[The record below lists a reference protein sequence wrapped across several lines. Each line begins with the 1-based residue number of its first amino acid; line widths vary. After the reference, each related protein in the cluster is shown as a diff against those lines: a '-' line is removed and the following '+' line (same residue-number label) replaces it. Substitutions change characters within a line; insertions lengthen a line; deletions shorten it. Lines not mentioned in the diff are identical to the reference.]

1 MKETGATAGSAI
13 TLDAWTGEVLAV
25 SNYPVFNPNSR
36 DALDFS
42 GARNRALTDAYE
54 PGSTIKTL
62 TLVAALRAASFISTA
77 SLTRRPDGSGWA
89 PRCSTIRGIMAR
101 YQYQR

>member
-1 MKETGATAGSAI
+1 MQYQ
-13 TLDAWTGEVLAV
+13 EVLAV

-42 GARNRALTDAYE
+42 SARNRALTDAYE

-62 TLVAALRAASFISTA
+62 TLVAALESGQFHIDSLVDTA
-77 SLTRRPDGSGWA
+77 PGRIRVGAKVILEIA
-89 PRCSTIRGIMAR
+89 TIV
-101 YQYQR
+101 Y